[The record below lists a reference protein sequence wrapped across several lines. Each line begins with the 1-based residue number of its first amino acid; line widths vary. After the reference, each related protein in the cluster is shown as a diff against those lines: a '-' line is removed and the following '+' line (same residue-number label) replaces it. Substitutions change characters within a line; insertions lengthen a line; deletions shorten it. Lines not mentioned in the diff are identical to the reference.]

1 MSEKEMEPRRTGNQ
15 AMSKL
20 IMWNLMTLDGFFDGA
35 ENWALDWHQYA
46 WGEELER
53 LSIEQLHAADM
64 LLFGRVTYEGMAA
77 YWKTAQGEVASYMNS
92 LPKAVFSR
100 TLDKVDWHNTKLL
113 KGDVKKEVEELKRA
127 GEKNIF
133 VFGSGGLSARLLEEG
148 LYDEYRLCLVPVVL
162 GSGKQLFGRKLSR
175 LRMKL
180 LDYRPLASGSV
191 LLRYAPFTG

>member
-1 MSEKEMEPRRTGNQ
+1 
-15 AMSKL
+15 
-20 IMWNLMTLDGFFDGA
+20 MWNLMTLDGFFDGA

-53 LSIEQLHAADM
+53 MSIEQLRVADM

-77 YWKTAQGEVASYMNS
+77 YWKTAQGEVANYMNT

-100 TLDKVDWHNTKLL
+100 TLEAVDWQNTTLL
-113 KGDVKKEVEELKRA
+113 KGEVKKEVQALKRK

-133 VFGSGGLSARLLEEG
+133 VFGSGDLNATLLEQG
-148 LYDEYRLCLVPVVL
+148 LFDEYRLCLVPVVL
-162 GSGKQLFGRKLSR
+162 GNGKQLFGRKLSR

-180 LDYRPLASGSV
+180 LESRALTSGSV
-191 LLRYAPFTG
+191 LLRYEPYVEAAPDWADR